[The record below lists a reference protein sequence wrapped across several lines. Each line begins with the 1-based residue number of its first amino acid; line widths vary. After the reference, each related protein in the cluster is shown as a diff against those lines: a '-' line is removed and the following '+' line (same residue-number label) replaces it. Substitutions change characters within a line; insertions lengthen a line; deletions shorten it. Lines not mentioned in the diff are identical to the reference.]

1 MNYLRK
7 VSKVIKIYAKAKMS
21 SNNDCPICMEAIE
34 TMAKNY
40 CVTEC
45 GHCFHTNCLMQS
57 VAHNGFG
64 CPYCR
69 TKMAEEPE
77 PEEESVWSEEEDVEP
92 FEDIALNAFRWFSM
106 RIEGEEI
113 PEDDV
118 EEENDEN
125 DEEEEELEV
134 PSVQFIAQKLS
145 ERRITPI
152 QMVKALLLQH
162 EEYQSNSDCEDADDK
177 IFGEMRI
184 IISNFTRDQEQEQN
198 QVSQQIEVN

>member
-1 MNYLRK
+1 
-7 VSKVIKIYAKAKMS
+7 MS
-21 SNNDCPICMEAIE
+21 SNNDCPICMEVIE

-77 PEEESVWSEEEDVEP
+77 HEDETVWSEDEEEDVEP
-92 FEDIALNAFRWFSM
+92 FEDIALNAFRWFNM

-118 EEENDEN
+118 EEETEEED
-125 DEEEEELEV
+125 EEEELEV

-145 ERRITPI
+145 ERRISPTE
-152 QMVKALLLQH
+152 MVKALLLQH
-162 EEYQSNSDCEDADDK
+162 EEYASNPDCENADDK
-177 IFGEMRI
+177 LFGEMRI
-184 IISNFTRDQEQEQN
+184 IISNFTREQERQ
-198 QVSQQIEVN
+198 QVREQQIEVN

>member
-1 MNYLRK
+1 
-7 VSKVIKIYAKAKMS
+7 MS

-34 TMAKNY
+34 TQMKNY

-77 PEEESVWSEEEDVEP
+77 PEEESVWSEVDEDMEP
-92 FEDIALNAFRWFSM
+92 FEDIALNAFRWFNM

-113 PEDDV
+113 PEDDI
-118 EEENDEN
+118 EEETEEEDEE
-125 DEEEEELEV
+125 DEEEV
-134 PSVQFIAQKLS
+134 PKPSIQFIAQKLS
-145 ERRITPI
+145 ERRISPVE
-152 QMVKALLLQH
+152 MVKALLLQH
-162 EEYQSNSDCEDADDK
+162 EEYASNPDCENADDK

-184 IISNFTRDQEQEQN
+184 IISNFTREQERQQEEE
-198 QVSQQIEVN
+198 QVSEQVEAN

>member
-1 MNYLRK
+1 
-7 VSKVIKIYAKAKMS
+7 MS
-21 SNNDCPICMEAIE
+21 SNNDCPICMEVIE
-34 TMAKNY
+34 TFAKNY

-77 PEEESVWSEEEDVEP
+77 PEEESVWSEDEEDVEP

-113 PEDDV
+113 PDDDV
-118 EEENDEN
+118 EEET
-125 DEEEEELEV
+125 DEEEEEEHEV
-134 PSVQFIAQKLS
+134 PSVQFITQKLS

-162 EEYQSNSDCEDADDK
+162 EEYQSNPDCEDADDK

-184 IISNFTRDQEQEQN
+184 IISNFTREQEQN
-198 QVSQQIEVN
+198 QVSELEVN